1 MIFSTKIDNFENFEF
16 FEIFYVHDD
25 DDNYNSL
32 QQSSVVVRF
41 VEDGQIGGCIGKINN
56 WIF

>member
-32 QQSSVVVRF
+32 
-41 VEDGQIGGCIGKINN
+41 
-56 WIF
+56 

>member
-1 MIFSTKIDNFENFEF
+1 VRGFFFILDFFKIRFFFFKMIFSTKIDNFENFEF

-32 QQSSVVVRF
+32 
-41 VEDGQIGGCIGKINN
+41 
-56 WIF
+56 